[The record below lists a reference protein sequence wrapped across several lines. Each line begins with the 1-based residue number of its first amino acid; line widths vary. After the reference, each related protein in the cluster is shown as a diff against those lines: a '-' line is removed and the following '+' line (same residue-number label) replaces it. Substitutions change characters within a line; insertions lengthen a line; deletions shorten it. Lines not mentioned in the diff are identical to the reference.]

1 MGHGKPFPSR
11 KINVYAGCPGKEA
24 VKWFSSSSSSRFV
37 NAASSLCCHCV
48 QKRHALRAYA
58 QALQVYKGRGW
69 SLAEV
74 LPSLVLLS

>member
-1 MGHGKPFPSR
+1 M
-11 KINVYAGCPGKEA
+11 NADATVY
-24 VKWFSSSSSSRFV
+24 VT
-37 NAASSLCCHCV
+37 V

-74 LPSLVLLS
+74 SSSVNNIN